1 LLAAVAPVYYRTPPQ
16 QGAITV
22 AAPTTP
28 PEQPTRSWTPFY
40 VLLGVIALL
49 GLGLIAA
56 QLVRHRARPAT
67 EPVPGLQGP
76 AAAEAEGLGIAMG
89 RPDAPVVLYEFADF
103 QCPGC
108 AAWAAFMTPVI
119 KERLVDTGRLRY
131 VYFDFPLVSI
141 HRHAFLAARAG
152 RCAHEQGRFW
162 PYHDVLYGRQRE
174 WADERDPTDRFV
186 EYARL
191 VGLDAGGFERC
202 LRSDRY
208 AAEVTRSLRFGE
220 SLGVDRTPT
229 IFLNG
234 RKLTDLPT
242 YSQLEALVRE
252 ASGGRSPAD
261 TGAAARR

>member
-1 LLAAVAPVYYRTPPQ
+1 M
-16 QGAITV
+16 
-22 AAPTTP
+22 AAPTSSP
-28 PEQPTRSWTPFY
+28 RGSNRSWTPFY
-40 VLLGVIALL
+40 VLLGVLALV

-56 QLVRHRARPAT
+56 QLARHRGRPAT

-76 AAAEAEGLGIAMG
+76 AAAEAEALGISMG

-119 KERLVDTGRLRY
+119 KERLVESGQLRY

-141 HRHAFLAARAG
+141 HRHAFLAARAA

-174 WADERDPTDRFV
+174 WAEERDPAERFV
-186 EYARL
+186 EYARA
-191 VGLDAGGFERC
+191 VGLDADRFEAC

-234 RKLTDLPT
+234 RKLSDLPT
-242 YSQLEALVRE
+242 YSQLEAMVRE
-252 ASGGRSPAD
+252 AAGGASKGD
-261 TGAAARR
+261 TAAAR